1 MNRQKNII
9 TTKVFNA
16 RFNSIVSISL
26 VLLLTGV
33 MLLLGIVAHRLSKH
47 VKENITLSVVL
58 DDSML
63 SSERTQLQQKLESM
77 PWAKSV
83 TYIDKETALKDL
95 TENLG
100 ENPEEFL
107 GNNPLLASFEIFLN
121 AEYASSDSIAKI
133 EASLKEYQT
142 VEDVVYRKDL
152 IHLVNDNIQR
162 IGAFLLILAILLTII
177 SFSLIRNT
185 VRLKIYAKRFQIRTM
200 QLVGASNGFILKPF
214 LKENL
219 WSGII
224 SSVVSSVGIWIVS
237 AYVEKRFAGLQLIDT
252 TGLVLIFGCLL
263 VFGMLI
269 ILSATWLAVYK
280 YLKMSINELYYA

>member
-26 VLLLTGV
+26 VLLLTGI
-33 MLLLGIVAHRLSKH
+33 MLLLGFVAHRLSKH

-83 TYIDKETALKDL
+83 TYIDKEKALKDL

-107 GNNPLLASFEIFLN
+107 GNNPLLASYEIFLN